1 VANALEEKKG
11 EDILILDIT
20 GISSFTDYFVI
31 CSGTTDRMLKSLA
44 DTVLNRIQKVNG
56 IKPRVEGKAEGGWLL
71 LDLGDVIVHLFSP
84 DQRDFYRLEELWSQ
98 GKVLLK
104 LK

>member
-1 VANALEEKKG
+1 MANALEEKKG
-11 EDILILDIT
+11 EDILLLDIT

-44 DTVLNRIQKVNG
+44 DSVLNTVKKIDG
-56 IKPRVEGKAEGGWLL
+56 TKPRIEGRAEAGWILI
-71 LDLGDVIVHLFSP
+71 DLGDVIIHLFSP
-84 DQRDFYRLEELWSQ
+84 DQRDFYRLEELWSN

>member
-44 DTVLNRIQKVNG
+44 DTVLNRILKVNG
-56 IKPRVEGKAEGGWLL
+56 AKPRIEGKAEGGWLL